1 MSFRILIT
9 HPYTRTVSLHS
20 LYPNRQIALQRAIWI
35 FKQEIES
42 SSLRDIVKTRLYV
55 GDNDEIDAELQRL
68 RLHIVR
74 IVDTAHIKNIPNM
87 YSVLADSRLPWLK
100 EFH

>member
-9 HPYTRTVSLHS
+9 HPCTRAVSLHS
-20 LYPNRQIALQRAIWI
+20 LYPNRQFALQRAIWI

-74 IVDTAHIKNIPNM
+74 IVDTTHIKNIPNI
-87 YSVLADSRLPWLK
+87 YSVLADSRIPWLK